1 MKIMG
6 IIEICVEKS
15 DELFFYQNF
24 ILKSMFHFSKITRIR
39 AFMFFGAVC
48 TFLSLITSCGP
59 SEVIGLD
66 VPHDE
71 RLVINGFLEEGVAV
85 KNIMVIKTL
94 DITDTST
101 MRRARITDAEVSIT
115 SDGQT
120 YPLSLQP
127 GELVFGGRVPAGVN
141 LAEQP
146 TYYQA
151 AQLVPQAGKT
161 YTLSVRYQGK
171 TATATTAVP
180 AKPSVIPMSSSF
192 TTKPD
197 SVIYF
202 FGGDIG
208 PQAKSI
214 LKGEILVQFTAQ
226 SGAFI
231 GTIEPTQ
238 VNTGVLDSTGRM
250 ITVPISSQP
259 NRIIAPIAENFAL
272 ANNVTRMKLSFWYWL
287 QSDFKEFPKE
297 RELLQRAS
305 PRAQLQIASF
315 DAPYAKFLLT
325 QTRGSTADAGILGPS
340 GLNPAWNVKG
350 AGIGLFI
357 GRSGTVNLEVRP

>member
-1 MKIMG
+1 ML
-6 IIEICVEKS
+6 
-15 DELFFYQNF
+15 LFSN
-24 ILKSMFHFSKITRIR
+24 ITRIR
-39 AFMFFGAVC
+39 AFILFGAVF
-48 TFLSLITSCGP
+48 TFLSLITSLITSCGP

-94 DITDTST
+94 DITDTSN
-101 MRRARITDAEVSIT
+101 MRKARITDAEVSIT
-115 SDGQT
+115 TDGQT

-151 AQLVPQAGKT
+151 PQLVPEAGKT

-171 TATATTAVP
+171 TANATTIVP

-202 FGGDIG
+202 FGGGVG
-208 PQAKSI
+208 PQVKSTV
-214 LKGEILVQFTAQ
+214 KGDISVQFAAQ
-226 SGAFI
+226 NGAFI
-231 GTIEPTQ
+231 STIEPTQ
-238 VNTGVLDSTGRM
+238 VNTGVLGPRNGS
-250 ITVPISSQP
+250 IIVPISSQQ
-259 NRIIAPIAENFAL
+259 NSYIAPIAENFAL
-272 ANNVTRMKLSFWYWL
+272 ANAITRMKLSFWYWL
-287 QSDFKEFPKE
+287 PSDYPEFPKE
-297 RELLQRAS
+297 RELLQKAS
-305 PRAQLQIASF
+305 PQAQLQVAAF
-315 DAPYAKFLLT
+315 DAPYQKFLQT

-350 AGIGLFI
+350 DGIGLFI
-357 GRSGTVNLEVRP
+357 GRSGMVRLELIP

>member
-1 MKIMG
+1 
-6 IIEICVEKS
+6 
-15 DELFFYQNF
+15 
-24 ILKSMFHFSKITRIR
+24 MFHFSKIPHARV
-39 AFMFFGAVC
+39 FMLFGAIC
-48 TFLSLITSCGP
+48 AFLSVITSCGP
-59 SEVIGLD
+59 SEVVGLD

-71 RLVINGFLEEGVAV
+71 RLVINGFLEEGTAV

-94 DITDTST
+94 DITDTSN
-101 MRRARITDAEVSIT
+101 MRKARITDAEVSIT

-120 YPLSLQP
+120 FPLSLQP
-127 GELVFGGRVPAGVN
+127 DNQIFGGNVPNGIN

-161 YTLSVRYQGK
+161 YVLNVRYQGK
-171 TATATTAVP
+171 TATATTVIP

-192 TTKPD
+192 TTRPD

-202 FGGDIG
+202 FGGDVG
-208 PQAKSI
+208 PILKYI
-214 LKGEILVQFTAQ
+214 LKGDVSVQFAAQ
-226 SGAFI
+226 NGAFI

-238 VNTGVLDSTGRM
+238 VNTGVPDSNARM
-250 ITVPISSQP
+250 ISVPISSQQQ
-259 NRIIAPIAENFAL
+259 IITAPIAENIAL
-272 ANNVTRMKLSFWYWL
+272 ANSITKMKLSFWFWL
-287 QSDFKEFPKE
+287 PSRYTEFPKE
-297 RELLQRAS
+297 RELLAKAA
-305 PRAQLQIASF
+305 PRVQLHIAAF
-315 DAPYAKFLLT
+315 DAPYQNFLQT

-357 GRSGTVNLEVRP
+357 GRSAPMTLNILP

>member
-1 MKIMG
+1 M
-6 IIEICVEKS
+6 
-15 DELFFYQNF
+15 F
-24 ILKSMFHFSKITRIR
+24 IFSAITRIR
-39 AFMFFGAVC
+39 AFILFGAVC
-48 TFLSLITSCGP
+48 TFLSLITSLITSCGP
-59 SEVIGLD
+59 SEVVGLD

-94 DITDTST
+94 DITDTSN
-101 MRRARITDAEVSIT
+101 MRKARITDAEVSVT
-115 SDGQT
+115 TDGQT
-120 YPLSLQP
+120 YPLFLQP
-127 GELVFGGRVPAGVN
+127 GELIFGGRVPAGVN

-151 AQLVPQAGKT
+151 PQLVPEAGKT

-171 TATATTAVP
+171 TATATTVVP
-180 AKPSVIPMSSSF
+180 AKPSIMPMSSSF

-202 FGGDIG
+202 FGGDVG

-214 LKGEILVQFTAQ
+214 VKGDISVQFAAQ
-226 SGAFI
+226 KGTFI

-238 VNTGVLDSTGRM
+238 VNTGVLDSTRRN
-250 ITVPISSQP
+250 IVVPISSQP
-259 NRIIAPIAENFAL
+259 NIIIAPVAENFAL
-272 ANNVTRMKLSFWYWL
+272 ANNIIRMKLSFWYWL
-287 QSDFKEFPKE
+287 PSRYTEFPKE
-297 RELLQRAS
+297 RELLQKAN
-305 PRAQLQIASF
+305 PLAQLQVAAF
-315 DAPYAKFLLT
+315 DAPYQKFLQT

-350 AGIGLFI
+350 DGIGLFI
-357 GRSGTVNLEVRP
+357 GRSGTVNLEIRP